1 MVIEHKKLPSP
12 DYYRYASG
20 NWDTPASRTPASIGP
35 KKAEYDPAERFPGRE
50 FPVTTRRIKKAEE
63 SKENQVT
70 GAAQGACPGDCE
82 KNRGEGRKRAG

>member
-50 FPVTTRRIKKAEE
+50 FPVTVKKIKKKAEGARLPVRRRAFVP
-63 SKENQVT
+63 VT
-70 GAAQGACPGDCE
+70 VRRIGKRD
-82 KNRGEGRKRAG
+82 GEQPEEE